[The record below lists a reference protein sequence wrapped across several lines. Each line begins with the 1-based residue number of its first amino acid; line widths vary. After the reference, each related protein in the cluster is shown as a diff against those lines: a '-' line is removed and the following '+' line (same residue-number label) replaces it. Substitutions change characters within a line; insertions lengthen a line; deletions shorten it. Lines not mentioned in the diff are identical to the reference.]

1 MRIPVVLPTVH
12 IQVTEDG
19 TLLVDVDGEPH
30 DVGRAFHRGDL
41 RSVLDAITTARE
53 SAVRVEVQEADG
65 TTYAGIATPPV
76 ERDDPRPRPTNEVA
90 GGLSGAGF
98 RPGEEVAIAYV
109 VARRTADEDGTAALR
124 LPPALLATRRDG
136 LVLLG
141 LSSRV
146 IAAVE

>member
-1 MRIPVVLPTVH
+1 V
-12 IQVTEDG
+12 
-19 TLLVDVDGEPH
+19 
-30 DVGRAFHRGDL
+30 
-41 RSVLDAITTARE
+41 
-53 SAVRVEVQEADG
+53 
-65 TTYAGIATPPV
+65 
-76 ERDDPRPRPTNEVA
+76 
-90 GGLSGAGF
+90 GF

-146 IAAVE
+146 IAAVEWA